1 MAHAGGCL
9 GAAATNQLRVSPS
22 SSPASTAP
30 LANPRILVRADVSLG
45 FSSAGFTP
53 LSGER
58 VHAPAERAARMP
70 PIPRSARP
78 ASVSALPPGD
88 ASTGGPLPA
97 ARLAFGIS
105 ARSPACSKRHRN
117 GQHTGGTRQGAE
129 RHGRRPA
136 HPLTPQ
142 KPCRDASPS
151 PRAPPSV
158 PPWPCN
164 PRSPPLE
171 TTTTVWLAQSLV
183 TASMARGAGCSS
195 RLALVEAIAV
205 MTLAAPALQA
215 PGLLS
220 RPALPP
226 ALLPASSAGVTRR
239 TLRLRGGATGLH
251 DAVLAGSVF
260 AIEGL
265 IGAGADVDAP
275 NDAGL
280 SALHLAVEARR
291 LGVAALLVAK
301 GADVDA
307 CDAGERTPLHH
318 AAARGHSGAVLVL
331 LDLGADL
338 AAADERGWTP
348 LHEAVAAHQVIT
360 QTVRCLLC
368 GTQRA

>member
-1 MAHAGGCL
+1 MHRQNGLPACHRSR
-9 GAAATNQLRVSPS
+9 GARALRACPPFPQAMLLPAAPCPPRAWPSAYPRGARRVQKGIETDSTPEARDKARKDTDGALRTLSPRKSPAATHP
-22 SSPASTAP
+22 
-30 LANPRILVRADVSLG
+30 
-45 FSSAGFTP
+45 
-53 LSGER
+53 
-58 VHAPAERAARMP
+58 
-70 PIPRSARP
+70 
-78 ASVSALPPGD
+78 
-88 ASTGGPLPA
+88 PLPA
-97 ARLAFGIS
+97 RRHLCPPGLAT
-105 ARSPACSKRHRN
+105 PA
-117 GQHTGGTRQGAE
+117 A
-129 RHGRRPA
+129 
-136 HPLTPQ
+136 
-142 KPCRDASPS
+142 
-151 PRAPPSV
+151 
-158 PPWPCN
+158 
-164 PRSPPLE
+164 PPLE
-171 TTTTVWLAQSLV
+171 TTTKVSASGWRKVWSR
-183 TASMARGAGCSS
+183 TSMARGAGCSS

>member
-1 MAHAGGCL
+1 MHRQNGLPACHRSR
-9 GAAATNQLRVSPS
+9 GARALRACPPFPQAMLLPAAPCPPRAWPSAYPRGARRVQKGIETDSTPEARDKARKDTDGALRTLSPRKSPAATHP
-22 SSPASTAP
+22 
-30 LANPRILVRADVSLG
+30 
-45 FSSAGFTP
+45 
-53 LSGER
+53 
-58 VHAPAERAARMP
+58 
-70 PIPRSARP
+70 
-78 ASVSALPPGD
+78 
-88 ASTGGPLPA
+88 PLPA
-97 ARLAFGIS
+97 RRHLCPPGLAT
-105 ARSPACSKRHRN
+105 PAPHHSK
-117 GQHTGGTRQGAE
+117 
-129 RHGRRPA
+129 
-136 HPLTPQ
+136 
-142 KPCRDASPS
+142 
-151 PRAPPSV
+151 PR
-158 PPWPCN
+158 
-164 PRSPPLE
+164 PRSG
-171 TTTTVWLAQSLV
+171 WQSLV

-348 LHEAVAAHQVIT
+348 LHEAAAAHQVIA